1 MSKRDEPPYV
11 VNLDS
16 AWDMAVEAGLDGCFH
31 SDMKSFDGYQAYF
44 DDLAARCDG
53 ARTGGALMDMV
64 RRSTGEWERWVVI
77 FRRLDEPD
85 QVGYGDPIAYII
97 TGSSRVDE

>member
-1 MSKRDEPPYV
+1 MANGDELPYV

-16 AWDMAVEAGLDGCFH
+16 AWDMAVEEGLDGCFPP
-31 SDMKSFDGYQAYF
+31 DMKSFDGYQAYF

-53 ARTGGALMDMV
+53 ARTGGALMDVV
-64 RRSTGEWERWVVI
+64 RRNTDEWERWFVI

-85 QVGYGDPIAYII
+85 QLGYNDPAAYII
-97 TGSSRVDE
+97 RGFERVDK